1 MSDELIPTEAEL
13 LADHDVTLDE
23 PIVEIGKYKAPR
35 TAKLQRFS
43 KNSTRYAG
51 QSKGARR
58 RYAWEKAFAK
68 VITRGKFEKV
78 VEAMLRVAQNDEH
91 PSQVIAQ
98 KAILDRCLGKARQT
112 IDINEHSTLTI
123 EEKRTRVLTLLGVLP
138 EDATLKFADGSL
150 AFEDQQND
158 LGQSALALPIEV
170 PAGHQPVLGVGEV
183 PPGGGDV
190 GVGTEVG
197 AEAGDAQQ
205 EDGPPVQF
213 EGRTDGQGISPVLP
227 SVGGEV

>member
-1 MSDELIPTEAEL
+1 VSDEPIPTEAEL

-23 PIVEIGKYKAPR
+23 PLTAVGAYKGPR
-35 TAKLQRFS
+35 TKKLQRFAKGS
-43 KNSTRYAG
+43 VRYAG

-98 KAILDRCLGKARQT
+98 KAILDRCLGKAKQT
-112 IDINEHSTLTI
+112 IDIHEHTTLTI
-123 EEKRTRVLTLLGVLP
+123 EEKRTRVLQLLGVLP
-138 EDATLKFADGSL
+138 EDATLKFADGTP
-150 AFEDQQND
+150 AFEDHGSD
-158 LGQSALALPIEV
+158 LGQEPSPPALSGGLPD
-170 PAGHQPVLGVGEV
+170 GHEPLPPVGEV
-183 PPGGGDV
+183 PPSGGDV
-190 GVGTEVG
+190 GVGAEVG
-197 AEAGDAQQ
+197 AEAGDARQ

-227 SVGGEV
+227 PVG